1 MRVFNMIFVIFIVIN
16 MISARLTAQESIPTI
31 AVLNIDNTNADLSP
45 SQLASLTRIEVT
57 KLGDFEVYD
66 QYDIAY
72 LFKTNEFDSEDCYG
86 KICLIEAGKILG
98 VDKVLSGSVETFE
111 QHIVITLRQVD
122 VHNEKIEKAQVMEF
136 LKIENQLFSMIEL
149 TVQKMYG
156 MEMDENV
163 EIKLTKRDDFE
174 STINVPDADVLNL
187 SGPRMGLTF
196 FVGEAAEIYQKP
208 LSKGGYNGLPLL
220 SQFGYQFEIKY
231 LNSGNVQALFE
242 IIPVFTGLDQ
252 GRIIPSITILSGIR
266 SNKTG
271 LEFAFGPNIF
281 LTQEAEGFIDDNGDF
296 QLRTAEMNAQNT
308 ELITRTDSRG
318 DFTVGSGIVIAAGK
332 TFRSGKLNV
341 PVNVFYIPGKNT
353 QRFGVSFGFNI
364 NKKK

>member
-1 MRVFNMIFVIFIVIN
+1 MKNLNMYLWLLAFSFGFHSMTI
-16 MISARLTAQESIPTI
+16 AQENLPTI
-31 AVLNIDNTNADLSP
+31 AVLNIDNTNAELNP
-45 SQLASLTRIEVT
+45 SQLASLARIEVT
-57 KLGDFEVYD
+57 KYGKFEVYD

-72 LFKTNEFDSEDCYG
+72 LFKKNEFDAEGCYG

-122 VHNEKIEKAQVMEF
+122 VVNERIEKAQVMEF
-136 LKIENQLFSMIEL
+136 IKIENQLFSMIEI

-156 MEMDENV
+156 MEVDENL
-163 EIKLTKRDDFE
+163 EIKLTKKDDFE
-174 STINVPDADVLNL
+174 STINVTDADVLNL
-187 SGPRMGLTF
+187 SGPRMGMTF
-196 FVGEAAEIYQKP
+196 FTGEAASIHRAP
-208 LSKGGYNGLPLL
+208 LLEGGYDALPLL

-242 IIPVFTGLDQ
+242 IIPVITGLDQ
-252 GRIIPSITILSGIR
+252 GRIIPSLTVLSGIR

-281 LTQEAEGFIDDNGDF
+281 MTQEAEGFIDANGEFVLASGEEDPIGK
-296 QLRTAEMNAQNT
+296 EY
-308 ELITRTDSRG
+308 ITRMDSRG
-318 DFTVGSGIVIAAGK
+318 FFTLGSGIVIAAGK